1 MLRNIGTICV
11 IFLAII
17 LAGCATAS
25 KSIVAKQ
32 NWSENYAR
40 MKGVEATSPA
50 MVDGDPG
57 TIAETRVPDDA
68 SSATKYTE
76 AVVKLPEK
84 KAIRKI
90 VINSANLR
98 SFAVYAGGETENDW
112 KMLKEIK
119 NTEEEKVTLNVS
131 AVTDRIRIR
140 VARTSDDT
148 TTPGGRGSQARLKR
162 APGKIKEI
170 EIYGYAQESPTPT
183 AQAVTVKTET
193 TALGTSTTSP
203 TTGATTESAPVE
215 VPKGPPLSATIEV
228 TQRSFPLSGPIPLK
242 INIKAGADE
251 INTLEDMLSEKM
263 LSTKLIVK
271 SASGNVIAC
280 SKPVPPLSSPRP
292 YRSSDKPVD
301 VRNAITIDPNGTL
314 TVNIANL
321 LDYYPINAPDTYT
334 VQLVTWVDLHDKY
347 VGREATEKED
357 LERQIRDINSK
368 SNYTAQEKAAL
379 IQNLKDELL
388 QSQKRKSKR
397 YIEVNAKG
405 KPFKL
410 ESNTIEITIQ

>member
-1 MLRNIGTICV
+1 
-11 IFLAII
+11 
-17 LAGCATAS
+17 
-25 KSIVAKQ
+25 
-32 NWSENYAR
+32 
-40 MKGVEATSPA
+40 
-50 MVDGDPG
+50 
-57 TIAETRVPDDA
+57 
-68 SSATKYTE
+68 
-76 AVVKLPEK
+76 VKLPEK

-98 SFAVYAGGETENDW
+98 SFAVYAGGEAENDW

-119 NTEEEKVTLNVS
+119 NTEEEKITLDVS

-148 TTPGGRGSQARLKR
+148 TTPGGRGSQARLRR

-170 EIYGYAQESPTPT
+170 EIYGYAKEGSTPT
-183 AQAVTVKTET
+183 TQVLTAKTET
-193 TALGTSTTSP
+193 IESGTSTTSTATSS
-203 TTGATTESAPVE
+203 TTATTESVPVE
-215 VPKGPPLSATIEV
+215 VPKGPPISATIET
-228 TQRSFPLSGPIPLK
+228 TQKSFPISGPIPLK

-263 LSTKLIVK
+263 LSTKLVIK
-271 SASGNVIAC
+271 SSSGNIIAC

-292 YRSSDKPVD
+292 YRSADRPVD
-301 VRNAITIDPNGTL
+301 VRNAVTIDPNGTL
-314 TVNIANL
+314 VVNIANL
-321 LDYYPINAPDTYT
+321 LDYYPINVPDTYT
-334 VQLVTWVDLHDKY
+334 IQLVTWIDLHDKF

-368 SNYTAQEKAAL
+368 TNYTAQEKAAI
-379 IQNLKDELL
+379 IQSLKDELL

-405 KPFKL
+405 RPFKL
-410 ESNTIEITIQ
+410 ESDTIEITVQ